1 MPFLMMLIIKHSKS
15 KAKALDSNTKAKA
28 LNSYPKAKALD
39 SKTGVQS
46 EALENF
52 GNFKT
57 SDFMSQ
63 LTLLK
68 KILLIVS
75 FVVIASC
82 NPSSEPAIS
91 PNSSN
96 GSAKTFSWK
105 MVTAWPPNFPIFQE
119 GAEQFAK
126 NIEVMSNGRL
136 KIQVFAGGQLVP
148 ALEVFDV
155 VSQGSVQMGHAG
167 AFFWAGKIPAAQFMS
182 AMPFGMT
189 ANGMNAWLYE
199 GGGLALWRE
208 LYEPFNLIP
217 FPAGNTGVQMGGWF
231 RHKIE
236 TIEDLK
242 GLKMR
247 IPGLGSQVLAKA
259 GVTTR
264 LLAGG
269 EIYTALERGVID
281 ATEWAAPFHDMR
293 FGFPKIAKYY
303 YYPGW
308 HEPGTALELIVNR
321 HAFEELSAD
330 LQKIIE
336 VASRSL
342 NQLIYAEF
350 EALNSQ
356 ALQKLKLQKDIE
368 ILPFPPEV
376 IKEIK
381 RLTEETLTQEAAKD
395 STFAK
400 VYEAYKT
407 FQAEHAGWNAIS
419 EEAYHQSLR

>member
-1 MPFLMMLIIKHSKS
+1 
-15 KAKALDSNTKAKA
+15 
-28 LNSYPKAKALD
+28 
-39 SKTGVQS
+39 
-46 EALENF
+46 
-52 GNFKT
+52 
-57 SDFMSQ
+57 MSQ

-68 KILLIVS
+68 KFILIVS
-75 FVVIASC
+75 FAIIASC
-82 NPSSEPAIS
+82 NPSSDNSIS
-91 PNSSN
+91 PASSN
-96 GSAKTFSWK
+96 VSAKTFTWK

-119 GAEQFAK
+119 GAEQLAK
-126 NIEVMSNGRL
+126 DIEVMSNGRL

-148 ALEVFDV
+148 ALQVFDV
-155 VSQGSVQMGHAG
+155 VSQGTVQMGHAT
-167 AFFWAGKIPAAQFMS
+167 AQFWAGTIPAAQFMS

-208 LYEPFNLIP
+208 LYEPFNLLP

-236 TIEDLK
+236 TIDDLK
-242 GLKMR
+242 GLKMS

-269 EIYTALERGVID
+269 EIYTALERGIID

-308 HEPGTALELIVNR
+308 HEPGTVLELIINR
-321 HAFEELSAD
+321 QAWANLPKD
-330 LQKIIE
+330 LQKILE
-336 VASRSL
+336 VATRSL
-342 NQLIYAEF
+342 NQWIYAEF
-350 EALNSQ
+350 EALNSK
-356 ALQKLKLQKDIE
+356 ALQKLKLQEGIK

-376 IKEIK
+376 IQELK
-381 RLTEETLTQEAAKD
+381 RLSEETLAQEAAKD

-407 FQAEHAGWNAIS
+407 FQAQHARWNAIS
-419 EEAYHQSLR
+419 EEAYNQSLR